1 MVPCEKPRIASMV
14 SSVMKNIIF
23 VPPPL
28 SKFPMTFIYCVVF
41 ECELIPGCLL
51 KSTTISLQFA
61 LKHVQRAASCIII
74 CAASN

>member
-1 MVPCEKPRIASMV
+1 MVPCEKPRIASMA

-41 ECELIPGCLL
+41 ECESIPGCLL

-61 LKHVQRAASCIII
+61 LKHVQRAPSCIII
-74 CAASN
+74 